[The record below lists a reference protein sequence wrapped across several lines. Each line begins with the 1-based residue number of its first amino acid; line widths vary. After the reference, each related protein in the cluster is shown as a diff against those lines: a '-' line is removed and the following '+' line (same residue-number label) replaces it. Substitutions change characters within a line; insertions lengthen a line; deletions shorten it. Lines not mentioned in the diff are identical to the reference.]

1 MDVNRKKFRTA
12 VEVQEAMKEDPSF
25 TRKHL
30 VRTAKRR
37 ITKEDD
43 KCRPVKF
50 QSLPKQGHMN
60 HLMTPASADIWARCL
75 QILPQEVFKWSLNAS
90 VDTLPHNCNFA

>member
-1 MDVNRKKFRTA
+1 MDAKRKKFRPA
-12 VEVQEAMKEDPSF
+12 VEVQKAMMEDPSF

-37 ITKEDD
+37 VTKEDD
-43 KCRPVKF
+43 ECRLVEL

-60 HLMTPASADIWARCL
+60 RLMTPASADSGL
-75 QILPQEVFKWSLNAS
+75 DAS
-90 VDTLPHNCNFA
+90 RTSHRKFSSGS